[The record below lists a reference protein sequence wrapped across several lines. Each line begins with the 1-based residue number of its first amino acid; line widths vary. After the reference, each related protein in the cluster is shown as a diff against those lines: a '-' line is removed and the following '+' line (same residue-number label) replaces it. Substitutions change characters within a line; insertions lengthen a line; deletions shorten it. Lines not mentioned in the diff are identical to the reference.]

1 MIKQCRISV
10 KDFTVY
16 NISDQTDT
24 VVYRGRRDHMVVVL
38 YLQLHVQSVPITT
51 KVVSSRRCVLDTTLC
66 VKVCQ

>member
-51 KVVSSRRCVLDTTLC
+51 KVVSSRRCVLDTTL
-66 VKVCQ
+66 